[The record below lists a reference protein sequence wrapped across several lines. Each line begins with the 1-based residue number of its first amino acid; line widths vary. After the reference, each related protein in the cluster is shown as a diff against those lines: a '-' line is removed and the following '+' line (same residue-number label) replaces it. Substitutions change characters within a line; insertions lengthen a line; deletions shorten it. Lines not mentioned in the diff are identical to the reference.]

1 MMSIYPAAVGYWLA
15 TAQCLLLAFF
25 LALFFLFCF
34 SEIPGFCTGT
44 RHRGDWR
51 GRRYFFVLLIL
62 FSFSFQL
69 YYFGAAFGGN
79 PGIYQTR
86 YHSVQELF

>member
-1 MMSIYPAAVGYWLA
+1 MAGGHWLA
-15 TAQCLLLAFF
+15 TAQCLLFGPFSFSCSFSCFAFLKSRGF
-25 LALFFLFCF
+25 VQGLGIVEIGEDGVILFCLFF
-34 SEIPGFCTGT
+34 
-44 RHRGDWR
+44 
-51 GRRYFFVLLIL
+51 